1 MILNSIYIY
10 MRISYVHVYIYMISS
25 MFVAVFIPVHWYW
38 YFIGNCGSIYG
49 FCGMNKKNSEIM
61 VMVVDLVL
69 WSPVSNLVSN
79 GAPFWNVK
87 NKQTKEL
94 FVVTKGFLKQ
104 MWPFLLAVMEWRL
117 HSATLPHLPLHVIAR
132 TKSQSDYCLMVSR
145 IDTKIN
151 GSVGI
156 PTLDDVDVFIN
167 EIIDLRCGQLED
179 HYIYISFTEYRYP
192 MKMNSWVDNHQP
204 L

>member
-1 MILNSIYIY
+1 MMILNSIYIY
-10 MRISYVHVYIYMISS
+10 ICVYHMYIYIYIYMISS

-79 GAPFWNVK
+79 GAPFWTVK

-94 FVVTKGFLKQ
+94 FVVTKGFLKE

-117 HSATLPHLPLHVIAR
+117 HSVTLPHLPRHVIAR
-132 TKSQSDYCLMVSR
+132 TKSQSDYCFMVSR
-145 IDTKIN
+145 RHKNQWICWYTHVGWCWCVFKRDYRFTLWSTG
-151 GSVGI
+151 GS
-156 PTLDDVDVFIN
+156 L
-167 EIIDLRCGQLED
+167 
-179 HYIYISFTEYRYP
+179 YIYIYIVYWISGPHE
-192 MKMNSWVDNHQP
+192 NEQLGW
-204 L
+204 